1 MSASVCT
8 FYEILLTF
16 FSASAPTELP
26 SAGTPF
32 TRCWQP
38 GRRRCH
44 PWRDIRGTRLSGR
57 CIWQNKGRGVCLP
70 FLGHC
75 RGHDQGL
82 PLTSPRLF
90 SRIHNR
96 SDFWTLQARKQKTGK
111 HAGFLDKSL
120 GWAPPLTSC
129 LNVLLSLSA
138 FVCALS
144 MRPEGSVTVQLRVPF
159 WRHVKTTQFS
169 YTLHTYT
176 TSQQAYFHGVLPRR
190 THCFNSAG
198 LTECGTPTRIFLTVW
213 KKSKDLFWRAL
224 ICFGNT
230 CLFLQLLLSSPL
242 EPFVVCF
249 CRIKCSDRS
258 CKGAAMRG
266 REGYNL
272 PTVSDF
278 FSFFNRKKKTNL
290 KKKREK
296 SCHSGDCYHVQRLY
310 RAGWLG
316 SSKQLKRCIQRHD
329 GGPGWAV
336 FVCET
341 AEKASA
347 CLGGDAS
354 RGLWA
359 CLSLWAFEVWGF

>member
-111 HAGFLDKSL
+111 HAGFLDKSGL
-120 GWAPPLTSC
+120 SASS
-129 LNVLLSLSA
+129 NLLSECVAFSLS
-138 FVCALS
+138 FYMCSVYETGRECYCATQS
-144 MRPEGSVTVQLRVPF
+144 PF

-169 YTLHTYT
+169 YTLHTYA

-213 KKSKDLFWRAL
+213 KKSKDLFWCAL

-278 FSFFNRKKKTNL
+278 FFF
-290 KKKREK
+290 
-296 SCHSGDCYHVQRLY
+296 
-310 RAGWLG
+310 
-316 SSKQLKRCIQRHD
+316 
-329 GGPGWAV
+329 
-336 FVCET
+336 F
-341 AEKASA
+341 
-347 CLGGDAS
+347 
-354 RGLWA
+354 
-359 CLSLWAFEVWGF
+359 

>member
-111 HAGFLDKSL
+111 HAGFLDKSGL
-120 GWAPPLTSC
+120 SASS
-129 LNVLLSLSA
+129 NLLSECVAFSLS
-138 FVCALS
+138 FYMC
-144 MRPEGSVTVQLRVPF
+144 SVYET
-159 WRHVKTTQFS
+159 
-169 YTLHTYT
+169 
-176 TSQQAYFHGVLPRR
+176 
-190 THCFNSAG
+190 
-198 LTECGTPTRIFLTVW
+198 
-213 KKSKDLFWRAL
+213 
-224 ICFGNT
+224 
-230 CLFLQLLLSSPL
+230 
-242 EPFVVCF
+242 
-249 CRIKCSDRS
+249 
-258 CKGAAMRG
+258 G
-266 REGYNL
+266 RECYCATQSL
-272 PTVSDF
+272 L
-278 FSFFNRKKKTNL
+278 KT
-290 KKKREK
+290 R
-296 SCHSGDCYHVQRLY
+296 
-310 RAGWLG
+310 
-316 SSKQLKRCIQRHD
+316 
-329 GGPGWAV
+329 
-336 FVCET
+336 
-341 AEKASA
+341 
-347 CLGGDAS
+347 
-354 RGLWA
+354 
-359 CLSLWAFEVWGF
+359 

>member
-138 FVCALS
+138 FICALS

-159 WRHVKTTQFS
+159 ED
-169 YTLHTYT
+169 TLKQHSSHIHCIHMQHHNKHT
-176 TSQQAYFHGVLPRR
+176 FM
-190 THCFNSAG
+190 
-198 LTECGTPTRIFLTVW
+198 E
-213 KKSKDLFWRAL
+213 
-224 ICFGNT
+224 
-230 CLFLQLLLSSPL
+230 SSPVAHIVL
-242 EPFVVCF
+242 TQQVWPSVAPQPEYSSLCGRKAKIF
-249 CRIKCSDRS
+249 SDV
-258 CKGAAMRG
+258 
-266 REGYNL
+266 L
-272 PTVSDF
+272 
-278 FSFFNRKKKTNL
+278 
-290 KKKREK
+290 
-296 SCHSGDCYHVQRLY
+296 
-310 RAGWLG
+310 
-316 SSKQLKRCIQRHD
+316 
-329 GGPGWAV
+329 
-336 FVCET
+336 
-341 AEKASA
+341 
-347 CLGGDAS
+347 
-354 RGLWA
+354 
-359 CLSLWAFEVWGF
+359 